1 SSNSGVLC
9 APAVEQQGC
18 CADRSIEIH
27 GVKRQRS
34 TAETGIEVTDG
45 IDKER
50 TPTER
55 CISRAGSEKTKRFAP
70 FRCREIGIAPLRRWR
85 CRWRRRRRRGRRQC
99 RGGRGYRRG
108 RRDRA
113 SRAVELN
120 SVEIRGPV
128 TNDRIV
134 ELK

>member
-1 SSNSGVLC
+1 
-9 APAVEQQGC
+9 GC
-18 CADRSIEIH
+18 CADRSIGIH

-70 FRCREIGIAPLRRWR
+70 FRCREIGIAPLRCGGWRW
-85 CRWRRRRRRGRRQC
+85 CWRGRGRRC
-99 RGGRGYRRG
+99 WCWRRCG
-108 RRDRA
+108 AWHRHSA
-113 SRAVELN
+113 GRAVELN
-120 SVEIRGPV
+120 PVEIRGPV
-128 TNDRIV
+128 TDDRIV
-134 ELK
+134 ELKRVAACVQSDRYL